1 MTDYH
6 TITNNDKSNRKGIL
20 RKAESDAIH
29 SKYFDCSRCNEN
41 PLKCPMN
48 TVLTSRLTFPVRFI
62 RNSAKYANDNN
73 NADYVE
79 NETDLSHIVFNDD
92 NTGKH

>member
-6 TITNNDKSNRKGIL
+6 TITNNDKSSRKGIL

-41 PLKCPMN
+41 PLQRPMN
-48 TVLTSRLTFPVRFI
+48 TVLTSVNIPSEIHQEFSEI
-62 RNSAKYANDNN
+62 R
-73 NADYVE
+73 E
-79 NETDLSHIVFNDD
+79 
-92 NTGKH
+92 